1 MGSGKPLYGYRL
13 DPISK
18 RYNAFGPEALVI
30 KHMFMYVSLG
40 YTLHQTAEILNTL
53 GARTRNGC
61 VFTPDWIL
69 KHILDSR
76 YKGND
81 LFETIVSP
89 QIFNWVAKAIQSNC
103 EQDNDATY
111 NSKKM
116 RKRSVYT
123 DLFYVRNDEEGKPRL
138 IKIMNGDLRQ
148 YIKLCQGEFIT
159 PENTQYYKPKKHS
172 KT

>member
-13 DPISK
+13 DPVTKKYS
-18 RYNAFGPEALVI
+18 AFGAEALVV
-30 KHMFMYVSLG
+30 KHIFMYVSLG

-53 GARTRNGC
+53 GARTRNGY
-61 VFTPDWIL
+61 VFTPDWLL

-89 QIFNWVAKAIQSNC
+89 QIFNWVAKAIQADC
-103 EQDNDATY
+103 KQDSDATDT
-111 NSKKM
+111 SKKM

-123 DLFYVRNDEEGKPRL
+123 DVFYVRNDDGKPQL
-138 IKIMNGDLRQ
+138 TKIMNGDLRQ
-148 YIKLCQGEFIT
+148 YIKLCQGESIT
-159 PENTQYYKPKKHS
+159 PENTQHYKPKKHS

>member
-61 VFTPDWIL
+61 VSHRIGF
-69 KHILDSR
+69 
-76 YKGND
+76 
-81 LFETIVSP
+81 
-89 QIFNWVAKAIQSNC
+89 
-103 EQDNDATY
+103 
-111 NSKKM
+111 
-116 RKRSVYT
+116 
-123 DLFYVRNDEEGKPRL
+123 
-138 IKIMNGDLRQ
+138 
-148 YIKLCQGEFIT
+148 
-159 PENTQYYKPKKHS
+159 
-172 KT
+172 

>member
-81 LFETIVSP
+81 LFETIISP
-89 QIFNWVAKAIQSNC
+89 TIFNSVSKAIQTNC

-111 NSKKM
+111 CSKKM

-123 DLFYVRNDEEGKPRL
+123 DVFYVRSDEDGKSHL

-148 YIKLCQGEFIT
+148 YIKLCQGESIT
-159 PENTQYYKPKKHS
+159 PENTQHYKPKKHS

>member
-76 YKGND
+76 YKGNHCRHY
-81 LFETIVSP
+81 
-89 QIFNWVAKAIQSNC
+89 KAEAYSRCRRRRTPPLRRHQG
-103 EQDNDATY
+103 QA
-111 NSKKM
+111 
-116 RKRSVYT
+116 RQRT
-123 DLFYVRNDEEGKPRL
+123 DLP
-138 IKIMNGDLRQ
+138 
-148 YIKLCQGEFIT
+148 
-159 PENTQYYKPKKHS
+159 
-172 KT
+172 